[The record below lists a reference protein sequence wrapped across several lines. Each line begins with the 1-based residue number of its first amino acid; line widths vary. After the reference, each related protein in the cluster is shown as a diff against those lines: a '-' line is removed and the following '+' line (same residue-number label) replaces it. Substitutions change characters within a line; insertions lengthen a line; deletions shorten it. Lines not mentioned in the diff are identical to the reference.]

1 MIAVIFGG
9 IIFGGIVS
17 AEDADRR
24 WCWPDLIVATG
35 PEAAHT
41 AQRAARSI
49 AIVAT
54 ADDMVASGL
63 VTSII
68 GPLLAQMQRPST
80 LMRHS
85 LGLDGLER
93 APSPL
98 AATRGRVSFLP
109 PFGS

>member
-24 WCWPDLIVATG
+24 WCWPDVIVATG
-35 PEAAHT
+35 PEAAHA
-41 AQRAARSI
+41 AQHATRSI

-63 VTSII
+63 VIS
-68 GPLLAQMQRPST
+68 ANRPPARSNAKAEHLDAT
-80 LMRHS
+80 L
-85 LGLDGLER
+85 
-93 APSPL
+93 PW
-98 AATRGRVSFLP
+98 
-109 PFGS
+109 FGWA

>member
-24 WCWPDLIVATG
+24 WCWPDVIVATG
-35 PEAAHT
+35 PEAAQHAT
-41 AQRAARSI
+41 RSI

-63 VTSII
+63 VIS
-68 GPLLAQMQRPST
+68 ANRPPARSNAKAEHLDAT
-80 LMRHS
+80 L
-85 LGLDGLER
+85 
-93 APSPL
+93 PW
-98 AATRGRVSFLP
+98 
-109 PFGS
+109 FGWA